1 MAKVIAVGQ
10 PVNDSERQAIAYLRD
25 NLPATYTIL
34 HNLEIVDNK
43 DIFEIDLVIL
53 AHHCVFL
60 VDIKGTVGQ
69 VDIHGAKWYPYGRL
83 PFHSPLAKLRSHA
96 RVVKGMITAANPMK
110 PELKDIYVHAAVL
123 MTAPDSKV
131 IDHGGI
137 DGNDVVYLKKCVPY
151 FQSKA
156 IIPSHRAQEISS
168 YLSLVQATFIGKS
181 RGKST
186 VTSFREWQVE
196 EKLGETDR
204 YTEYRARH
212 NFQGKSGG
220 TVRLR
225 VYHVD
230 PYQPA
235 EERARELK
243 VISNAYRSVAE
254 LPSHPNVLSVR
265 DFFATED
272 EDRYVLVTDDLKGNA
287 LRQHISLPGLTLT
300 FDQKVR
306 IMQDVLAGLG
316 HAHKHQVI
324 HRNLTPDAILVGV
337 DGQTRIASFD
347 YARSYKSRSTNTTVG
362 IDIID
367 DIVYDYQPIEVY
379 KEPSKATTLSDIYSA
394 GIVFYELLVGEK
406 PFNSPTH
413 ALDCG
418 SVFPIMPSQVKPDL
432 PQGLDSW
439 LSKLCALEPSDRTA
453 TAEEALLTLNQLIT
467 LPSNGEVKKEEE
479 QTDERPPL
487 TNLPKGYQL
496 GNRFIIQ
503 EQLGKPGGFAIAYK
517 VFDTFGEVDRV
528 LKIIIRDAKSV
539 FERLKQEYKML
550 MQLPPHENVV
560 EVVWAD
566 RFSELGDT
574 PYIVFNYLEGV
585 TVDELIQSQ
594 ALGIEDARLIAQQA
608 SKGLSHIHQNGIY
621 HQDIKP
627 SNLFWTDKGIKIID
641 FNMAISD
648 KDDVAAGGTRKYI
661 PPDFDPN
668 KDATKAEK
676 VDRDLY
682 ALGVTFFECVT
693 GQYPFDQPAMLAN
706 SFPKD
711 PRNFTKSKD
720 LTGLWASFFMR
731 ALAPSRVN
739 RFTSAEEFLEAVNS
753 LPDPFVRKPDSEP
766 AAQSSKLPLDFVS
779 NAPNFNPFVSHL
791 LTLFSQSKR
800 TNAGTRGLD
809 KIGEYTYIPTLLDK
823 ELLPALLNN
832 EFRLVII
839 SGNAGDGKT
848 AFIQQFE
855 RFVSSKEGIKIH
867 SGLNG
872 STFTR
877 NGHTFISN
885 YDGSQD
891 EGEKENRNV
900 LSEFF
905 GPFRGS
911 KESSWPSGET
921 RVIAINEGKLVDFL
935 TTYQKDFP
943 LLIQLVKDGLQGSS
957 PKSRVAVINL
967 NLRAVIADV
976 DGSAPKPSIYDQFLR
991 KITSNEFWQPCIQCD
1006 LRDKCYVFHNVQTF
1020 NDPVAGP
1027 KVTERLKTLF
1037 TITHLRGR
1045 LHITLR
1051 ELRSALSF
1059 MLVGTKDCDEIHQL
1073 YLRGAPARQE
1083 ILDGFYFNAWQ
1094 GGSKGSEDRLVS
1106 LLREIDLGN
1115 TSNPDMDREFGM
1127 LKPGSR
1133 EMDRFKFGQRG
1144 NYEEDLFVTLFQE
1157 IQQERSGNN
1166 SLRSYFDAPR
1176 DYVSQLRRRHYFESR
1191 DNTQWQQMLPYR
1203 KLDTF
1208 LDMVFKGKELE
1219 SKVPTILAAINRG
1232 EGISDPNRIP
1242 NKMALRVSDI
1252 EKASIRSYRLFDAN
1266 LFHLVRPNIEEDLRF
1281 LEYLPQGLLLRY
1293 ESTRGLVSD
1302 LNINLDVYEMLERL
1316 LAGYTPNVEER
1327 QGFYRT
1333 LAVFKNI
1340 LSSAPYQEVLLTE
1353 TGHDF
1358 YKVQRENQGVL
1369 SLNKVKEGT
1378 L

>member
-10 PVNDSERQAIAYLRD
+10 PANDSERQAIAYLRD
-25 NLPATYTIL
+25 NLPATFTIL

-43 DIFEIDLVIL
+43 DIFEIDIVIL
-53 AHHCVFL
+53 APHCVFL
-60 VDIKGTVGQ
+60 VDVKGTIGQ
-69 VDIHGAKWYPYGRL
+69 VDIHGAKWYPYGRQ
-83 PFHSPLAKLRSHA
+83 PFHSPLAKLRNHA
-96 RVVKGMITAANPMK
+96 RVVKAMIVNAQPGK
-110 PELKDIYVHAAVL
+110 PDLKNIHVQASVL

-131 IDHGGI
+131 IDHSGI
-137 DGNDVVYLKKCVPY
+137 DGNDVVYLKKSVPY
-151 FQSKA
+151 FQSKS
-156 IIPSHRAQEISS
+156 IIPSHRAQDISS
-168 YLSLVQATFIGKS
+168 YLSIVQTAFLGKS

-196 EKLGETDR
+196 ERLGETDR
-204 YTEYRARH
+204 YTEFRARH

-230 PYQPA
+230 PYQPN

-254 LPSHPNVLSVR
+254 LPSHPNVLAVR
-265 DFFATED
+265 DFFGTED
-272 EDRYVLVTDDLKGNA
+272 DDRYVLVSDDLKGNA
-287 LRQHISLPGLTLT
+287 LRQHISLPSLALT

-306 IMQDVLAGLG
+306 VMQDVLAGLA
-316 HAHKHQVI
+316 HAHKSQVI
-324 HRNLTPDAILVGV
+324 HRNLTPDAVLVGV
-337 DGQTRIASFD
+337 DGQTRITSFD
-347 YARSYKSRSTNTTVG
+347 YARSQKGRSGNSTVG
-362 IDIID
+362 LDIID
-367 DIVYDYQPIEVY
+367 DIAYDYQPIEVFR
-379 KEPSKATTLSDIYSA
+379 EPSKANALSDLYSA

-418 SVFPIMPSQVKPDL
+418 AVFPILPSHAKPEL
-432 PQGLDSW
+432 PQGIDDW
-439 LSKLCALEPSDRTA
+439 LLKLCALEPSNRFA
-453 TAEEALLTLNQLIT
+453 AAEDALQVLNQVVAI
-467 LPSNGEVKKEEE
+467 PSSGEIKEEQE
-479 QTDERPPL
+479 RQDERPPL

-496 GNRFIIQ
+496 SNRFIIQ
-503 EQLGKPGGFAIAYK
+503 EALGKPGGFAIAYK
-517 VFDTFGEVDRV
+517 VFDSYGEVDRV
-528 LKIIIRDAKSV
+528 LKLVIRDSRSV
-539 FERLKQEYKML
+539 FERLKQEYRTF
-550 MQLPPHENVV
+550 MQLPHHENVV

-566 RFSELGDT
+566 RFPELGDV
-574 PYIVFNYLEGV
+574 PYIVFNYLDGV
-585 TVDELIQSQ
+585 TVDELIQKES
-594 ALGIEDARLIAQQA
+594 LGIEDARLIVQQA
-608 SKGLSHIHQNGIY
+608 CNGLIHMHQYGIY

-648 KDDVAAGGTRKYI
+648 KDDVATGGTRKYI

-682 ALGVTFFECVT
+682 ALAVTFYECVT

-706 SFPKD
+706 TFPKD
-711 PRNFTKSKD
+711 PRHFSRSKD
-720 LTGLWASFFMR
+720 LNGQWNSFFQR
-731 ALAPSRVN
+731 ALAPARVN
-739 RFTSAEEFLEAVNS
+739 RFSSAAEFLETVNS
-753 LPDPFVRKPDSEP
+753 LPDPFVRKVESEP
-766 AAQSSKLPLDFVS
+766 RAVTTKLPQDFVPQR
-779 NAPNFNPFVSHL
+779 PNFNPFVSHL

-809 KIGEYTYIPTLLDK
+809 KIGEYTYIPTLLDR

-855 RFVSSKEGIKIH
+855 RYISQSEKIEINR
-867 SGLNG
+867 GLNG
-872 STFTR
+872 SLFVR
-877 NGHTFISN
+877 NGQKFVSN

-891 EGEKENRNV
+891 EGEKENRRV

-905 GPFRGS
+905 SPYKGS
-911 KESSWPSGET
+911 KESTWPSGET
-921 RVIAINEGKLVDFL
+921 RIIAINEGKLTDFL
-935 TTYQKDFP
+935 TTYQSDFP
-943 LLIQLVKDGLQGSS
+943 LLIQLVKEGLKGSS
-957 PKSRVAVINL
+957 PKAGVAVINL

-976 DGSAPKPSIYDQFLR
+976 DSSDPKPSIYDQFLK
-991 KITSNEFWQPCIQCD
+991 KITSPEFWQPCDQCD
-1006 LRDKCYVFHNVQTF
+1006 LRNKCYVYHNVQTF

-1027 KVTERLKTLF
+1027 KVIDRLKTLY

-1051 ELRSALSF
+1051 EMRSALSF
-1059 MLVGTKDCDEIHQL
+1059 MLVGTRDCDEIHQL
-1073 YLRGAPARQE
+1073 YLSGVPARQD

-1094 GGSKGSEDRLVS
+1094 GGSKGSEDRVLS

-1115 TSNPDMDREFGM
+1115 TSNPEIDREFGL

-1133 EMDRFKFGQRG
+1133 EMDRFNFAQRG
-1144 NYEEDLFVTLFQE
+1144 NYDEDLFENLYQE
-1157 IQQERSGNN
+1157 LQLERTGNN
-1166 SLRSYFDAPR
+1166 NLRKYFENHR
-1176 DYVSQLRRRHYFESR
+1176 SYVSQLRRRYFFESR
-1191 DNTQWQQMLPYR
+1191 DTEAWQKMLPYR
-1203 KLDTF
+1203 KLNVF
-1208 LDMVFKGKELE
+1208 LDMVFKGEGLE
-1219 SKVPTILAAINRG
+1219 GKVTTILAAINRG
-1232 EGISDPNRIP
+1232 EGISDPHRIR
-1242 NKMALRVSDI
+1242 NKMALRVSEID
-1252 EKASIRSYRLFDAN
+1252 KASIRSYRLFDAN
-1266 LFHLVRPNIEEDLRF
+1266 LFRLIRPSIEENLRF

-1293 ESTRGLVSD
+1293 ESAKGLVAD
-1302 LNINLDVYEMLERL
+1302 LNINLDVYELLERL
-1316 LAGYTPNVEER
+1316 LAGYAPNVEER

-1353 TGHDF
+1353 TGHEF
-1358 YKVQRENQGVL
+1358 YKVQREDQGVL
-1369 SLNKVKEGT
+1369 SLNRVKEGN